1 LEIYHL
7 KILIKKKKKLKASK
21 EIMLL
26 IKLEIYLPLFIQ
38 IQKHCAS
45 IKLSRQIENFAKHN
59 TKIENGPW
67 KQGFNANVNTNNSL
81 YRKA

>member
-1 LEIYHL
+1 MECNKASNSFKLEIYHL

-38 IQKHCAS
+38 NLQGKFKKTIKINRKIIQ
-45 IKLSRQIENFAKHN
+45 IKKRVNHHLRRQVI
-59 TKIENGPW
+59 I
-67 KQGFNANVNTNNSL
+67 
-81 YRKA
+81 